1 MLRIRW
7 SDRAV
12 VTATGAMRSTPV
24 RIRRASLL
32 GALFGII
39 GLALAANAS
48 AVSPA
53 VNIGN
58 LQFGG
63 PPAVAVD
70 SAGNAQIA
78 WADEVLPYTIHTCTL
93 PVGATACSHINVL
106 TPTGTEYIDGVKL
119 LVDGSTI
126 VLLADV
132 YGHSEEN
139 EPEQEWTS
147 TDDGAS
153 FNAINEGKSVA
164 EGVLSATTAPL
175 NAVIVPGTNALGYA
189 WVTAGGPP
197 TFAEFPLASPPTCSV
212 KAGHTCQVATLQ
224 PGTEHLLSNPHG
236 VFAAQSGSNSGVLG
250 VYETL
255 GPPGCPSGSF
265 DTAFVY
271 GSGEQGAGNSY
282 NISPGATNSAW
293 KVALSPGDCEVEYP
307 AVGGGPSGFG
317 VVESNLAAGS
327 TVYHRFDPMTNSF
340 DTPFVTI
347 AGEGEESPSVN
358 QDSAGGVYATY
369 LAGFRGAVRLAYS
382 SNGGSSWSGPA
393 TLDAAGGSA
402 LSSDVNAA
410 GQGWATWQVG
420 EAFYAQP
427 FIASDSIPP
436 PSPPTPTT
444 VTTSQTSGTTTGVN
458 ISVPAGTVGET
469 DQAILTGTH
478 AATASGTVSY
488 GLYGT
493 SSCTGAAV
501 STSTEPVTAGKP
513 AASAPITTALSPGT
527 YYWKAAYSG
536 DAANDAGASSCGSEV
551 LTVTPPATTSGTGTS
566 TGTTVTVTI
575 TCSGPCT
582 VTLTLTIPTASSA
595 RKGKHKPK
603 PLILAKG
610 TFTLPTGGTHKVTL
624 HLTKTG
630 RKIFAARHGRLRASL
645 LLSEKIADHTISSTK
660 TITITPAKHKHKHKK

>member
-12 VTATGAMRSTPV
+12 VRATGAMRSTRV
-24 RIRRASLL
+24 RHLRTSLL
-32 GALFGII
+32 GALVGVIA
-39 GLALAANAS
+39 LAFAANAS
-48 AVSPA
+48 ALGPA

-58 LQFGG
+58 LQHGG

-93 PVGATACSHINVL
+93 PVGATACSQTHVI
-106 TPTGTEYIDGVKL
+106 TPAGTEYIDGVKL

-147 TDDGAS
+147 TDGGAS
-153 FNAINEGKSVA
+153 FNAVNEGKSVA
-164 EGVLSATTAPL
+164 YGILNADTGPL

-197 TFAEFPLASPPTCSV
+197 TFAEFPLASPPTCSRA
-212 KAGHTCQVATLQ
+212 AGHHCPFATLQ
-224 PGTEHLLSNPHG
+224 PEGSEHILSNPHG
-236 VFAAQSGSNSGVLG
+236 AFAAQSGSNSGVLG

-282 NISPGATNSAW
+282 NISPGKAGSAW
-293 KVALSPGDCEVEYP
+293 RVGLSPGDCEVQYA

-317 VVESNLAAGS
+317 VVEDNLAAGS
-327 TVYHRFDPMTNSF
+327 TVYHRFDPTTNSF
-340 DTPFVTI
+340 DTPLVTI
-347 AGEGEESPSVN
+347 AGEGEQSPSVN
-358 QDSAGGVYATY
+358 QDGAGGIYATY
-369 LAGFRGAVRLAYS
+369 LAGFRGQVRLAYS
-382 SNGGSSWSGPA
+382 SNGGSAWSGPA

-427 FIASDSIPP
+427 FTAADAL
-436 PSPPTPTT
+436 PPTPPPTPVT
-444 VTTSQTSGTTTGVN
+444 VTSSQTSGTTTGAN
-458 ISVPAGTVGET
+458 ISIPAGTVGET

-478 AATASGTVSY
+478 AATATGTVSY
-488 GLYGT
+488 GLYDD
-493 SSCTGAAV
+493 SSCTKAV
-501 STSTEPVTAGKP
+501 SSSSEAVTAGKP

-527 YYWKAAYSG
+527 YYWRVVYSG
-536 DAANDAGASSCGSEV
+536 DALNDAGASACGSEV
-551 LTVTPPATTSGTGTS
+551 LTVASAPKAGEGATS
-566 TGTTVTVTI
+566 TSTTVTVTI

-582 VTLTLTIPTASSA
+582 VTITITIPTASAA
-595 RKGKHKPK
+595 RKSKKKPK
-603 PLILAKG
+603 PLILATG
-610 TFTLPTGGTHKVTL
+610 TFTIHKSGPQKLTL

-630 RKIFAARHGRLRASL
+630 RKIFAARHGRLKASL
-645 LLSEKIADHTISSTK
+645 LLSQKIGGHTISSTK
-660 TITITPAKHKHKHKK
+660 TIKITPAKHKHK

>member
-1 MLRIRW
+1 MRGMRTGTTSSSRTLRGACLAGGLTLSLML
-7 SDRAV
+7 A
-12 VTATGAMRSTPV
+12 
-24 RIRRASLL
+24 
-32 GALFGII
+32 F
-39 GLALAANAS
+39 AANAF
-48 AVSPA
+48 ALGPA

-93 PVGATACSHINVL
+93 PVGATACSQTHVI
-106 TPTGTEYIDGVKL
+106 TPAGTEYIDGVKL

-147 TDDGAS
+147 VDGGAS
-153 FNAINEGKSVA
+153 FNPVNGGKSVA
-164 EGVLSATTAPL
+164 EGFLSATTAPL

-189 WVTAGGPP
+189 WVTPGGPP
-197 TFAEFPLASPPTCSV
+197 TFAEFPLASSSTCSRA
-212 KAGHTCQVATLQ
+212 AGHHCPFATLQ
-224 PGTEHLLSNPHG
+224 PEGGAHMLGNEHG

-282 NISPGATNSAW
+282 NISPGELNSAW
-293 KVALSPGDCEVEYP
+293 RVGLSPGDCEVEYP

-317 VVESNLAAGS
+317 VVEDNLAAGS
-327 TVYHRFDPMTNSF
+327 TVYHRFDPTTNSF
-340 DTPFVTI
+340 DTPLVTI

-358 QDSAGGVYATY
+358 QDGAGGVYATY

-382 SNGGSSWSGPA
+382 SNGGSAWSGPA

-420 EAFYAQP
+420 ETYYAQS
-427 FIASDSIPP
+427 FNASDSLGPP
-436 PSPPTPTT
+436 TPTPTT

-458 ISVPAGTVGET
+458 ISIPAGTVGET

-478 AATASGTVSY
+478 AATATGTVAY
-488 GLYGT
+488 GLYGN
-493 SSCTGAAV
+493 SSCTGTAIASSSEV
-501 STSTEPVTAGKP
+501 VTAAKP

-527 YYWKAAYSG
+527 YYWRVAYSG
-536 DAANDAGASSCGSEV
+536 DAANDAGASVCGSEV
-551 LTVTPPATTSGTGTS
+551 LTVTPAATIGATGTS
-566 TGTTVTVTI
+566 TSTSTTVTVTI
-575 TCSGPCT
+575 TCAGPCT
-582 VTLTLTIPTASSA
+582 VTLTLTIPTASAA
-595 RKGKHKPK
+595 RKGKKKPK

-610 TFTLPTGGTHKVTL
+610 TFTLPKGGTHKVTL

-630 RKIFAARHGRLRASL
+630 RKIFAAHHGRLKASL
-645 LLSEKIADHTISSTK
+645 LLSEKIDGHTILSTK
-660 TITITPAKHKHKHKK
+660 TIKIVPAKHKHKK